1 MSGETLSV
9 SGPESRYAG
18 GFLTVDLDALRQN
31 YTALAKVCQPALA
44 AAVVKA
50 DAYGLGIAQV
60 APALASAGCE
70 TFFVALPHEGIAL
83 REVLPQAR
91 IFILNGLFSADAAPG
106 YAEHGLIPV
115 LNSAAEIHVWE
126 TFCGVSGERHPC
138 AIHVT

>member
-18 GFLTVDLDALRQN
+18 SFLTVDLGALRQN

-70 TFFVALPHEGIAL
+70 TFFVALPHEVARLLGVVP
-83 REVLPQAR
+83 EV
-91 IFILNGLFSADAAPG
+91 GGFSTVVQVVEAG
-106 YAEHGLIPV
+106 FGCIPV
-115 LNSAAEIHVWE
+115 KDASSAGSAPARFRRRSFEFLRAWQLSNH
-126 TFCGVSGERHPC
+126 SPPM
-138 AIHVT
+138 